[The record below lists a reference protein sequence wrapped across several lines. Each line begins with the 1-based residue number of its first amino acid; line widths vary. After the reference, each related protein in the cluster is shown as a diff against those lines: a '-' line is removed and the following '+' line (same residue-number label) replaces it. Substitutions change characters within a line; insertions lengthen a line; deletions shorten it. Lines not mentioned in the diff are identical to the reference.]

1 MNNKED
7 LIVEVMAWISVITL
21 AVAFFYIMTK

>member
-7 LIVEVMAWISVITL
+7 LIVEVMAWVSVITL

>member
-7 LIVEVMAWISVITL
+7 LIVEVLALISVITL
-21 AVAFFYIMTK
+21 AVAFILVMSK